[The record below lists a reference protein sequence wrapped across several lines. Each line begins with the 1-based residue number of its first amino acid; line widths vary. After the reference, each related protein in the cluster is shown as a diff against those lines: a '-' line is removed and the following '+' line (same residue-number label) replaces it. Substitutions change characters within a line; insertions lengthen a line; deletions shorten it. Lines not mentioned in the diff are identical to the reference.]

1 LSALRARV
9 AIVGI
14 GQTALSAADDD
25 RLYHEHDYEAARLA
39 LADAG
44 LERGEIDTVICSG
57 WDAVDGRTI
66 SDMHTAMSAGGY
78 LKDSSH
84 VGEDGIMALAYA
96 YMRIA
101 AGLFD
106 VALVTAH
113 GHAESSFETVSN
125 VVFDP
130 LLVRPLGQNH
140 LVSLALQANA
150 YIHRYGVSE
159 EQAARVVVKNRGNGA
174 GNPRAHLRSPV
185 SADEV
190 LSSAP
195 VCYPLRALHCPP
207 QSVGGV
213 ALILATEDVARRITD
228 RRLWVTG
235 IGWAIDSYDLGSKEL
250 SRLDSLAAAAEK
262 AYGMAGISDP
272 LKALDLAEV
281 HDITPFHELMAYEAL
296 SLAPEGAAARL
307 LEDGATAL
315 GGRLPVNPSGGVLCT
330 NPIGATGMIR
340 VAEAALQVMG
350 KAEERQVPDVRKAL
364 AHAWGAAI
372 GFHTLMVLSNEAP

>member
-1 LSALRARV
+1 LSARV

-14 GQTALSAADDD
+14 GQTALRASADD

-44 LERGEIDTVICSG
+44 LDRGDVDTVICSG

-66 SDMHTAMSAGGY
+66 SDMHTVMSAGGY
-78 LKDSSH
+78 LKDSTH
-84 VGEDGIMALAYA
+84 VGEDGIMAIAYA

-130 LLVRPLGQNH
+130 LFVRSLGQSH

-150 YIHRYGVSE
+150 YLQRHGVSG
-159 EQAARVVVKNRGNGA
+159 EQAAKVAVKNRGNGA
-174 GNPRAHLRSPV
+174 ANPRAHLQSPV
-185 SADEV
+185 DVEEV
-190 LSSAP
+190 LTSAL
-195 VCYPLRALHCPP
+195 VCYPLRDLHCPP

-213 ALILATEDVARRITD
+213 ALILASEDAARRITN
-228 RRLWVTG
+228 RPVWLTG
-235 IGWAIDSYDLGSKEL
+235 IHWAIDSYELGSKEL
-250 SRLDSLAAAAEK
+250 SRLDALAGAAER

-272 LKALDLAEV
+272 LRDLDVAEL

-296 SLAPEGAAARL
+296 GLAPEGAGARL
-307 LEDGATAL
+307 VEEGVTGA
-315 GGRLPVNPSGGVLCT
+315 GGDLPVNPSGGVLCT
-330 NPIGATGMIR
+330 NPYGAAGLLR
-340 VAEAALQVMG
+340 SAEAALQLRG
-350 KAEERQVPDVRKAL
+350 EAGERQVPGAARAL
-364 AHAWGAAI
+364 AHGMSAPSGAAAR
-372 GFHTLMVLSNEAP
+372 TDCVLILEGG

>member
-1 LSALRARV
+1 LTARV

-14 GQTALSAADDD
+14 GQTGYRASADD
-25 RLYHEHDYEAARLA
+25 RQYHEHDFEAARLA

-44 LERGEIDTVICSG
+44 LDRGDLDTVICSG

-96 YMRIA
+96 YMRLT

-106 VALVTAH
+106 VALVSAH

-130 LLVRPLGQNH
+130 LFTRPLGQSH

-150 YIHRYGVSE
+150 YLQRYGLSE
-159 EQAARVVVKNRGNGA
+159 EQASAVVVKNRDNGA
-174 GNPRAHLRSPV
+174 GNPRAHLQQPV
-185 SADEV
+185 GMEEV
-190 LSSAP
+190 LASDP

-213 ALILATEDVARRITD
+213 AIVFASEDAARRISD
-228 RRLWVTG
+228 KPVWITG
-235 IGWAIDSYDLGSKEL
+235 ISWAIDSYDLGSKEI
-250 SRLDSLAAAAEK
+250 SRLGSLATAAGK
-262 AYGMAGISDP
+262 AYRMAGISDP
-272 LKALDLAEV
+272 VQDLDLAEV
-281 HDITPFHELMAYEAL
+281 HDITAFHELMAYEAL
-296 SLAPEGAAARL
+296 GMAPEGGAARL
-307 LEDGATAL
+307 VEDGATAL
-315 GGRLPVNPSGGVLCT
+315 GGALPVNPSGGVLCA
-330 NPIGATGMIR
+330 NPYGAAGLIR
-340 VAEAALQVMG
+340 AAEAARQLRGDAGQ
-350 KAEERQVPDVRKAL
+350 RQVPGARRAL
-364 AHAWGAAI
+364 AHGMSAPSGAAAR
-372 GFHTLMVLSNEAP
+372 TDCVLILEGG

>member
-1 LSALRARV
+1 MSAKV

-14 GQTALSAADDD
+14 GQTALRTSADD
-25 RLYHEHDYEAARLA
+25 RIYHEHDYEAARLA

-44 LERGEIDTVICSG
+44 LDRGDVDTVICSG

-66 SDMHTAMSAGGY
+66 SDMHTAMSSGGY

-106 VALVTAH
+106 VAMVTAH

-130 LLVRPLGQNH
+130 LFVRPLGQSH

-150 YIHRYGVSE
+150 YAHRYGVSD
-159 EQAARVVVKNRGNGA
+159 EQAAGVVVKNRGNGA
-174 GNPRAHLRSPV
+174 VNPRTHLRSSVTPE
-185 SADEV
+185 DV
-190 LSSAP
+190 LSSDP

-213 ALILATEDVARRITD
+213 ALVLCSEEMTRRISEKPV
-228 RRLWVTG
+228 WVTG
-235 IGWAIDSYDLGSKEL
+235 IAWAIDSYDLGSKDLTSL
-250 SRLDSLAAAAEK
+250 SSLSSAAQK

-272 LKALDLAEV
+272 LRALDLAEL
-281 HDITPFHELMAYEAL
+281 HDITPFHELLAYEAL
-296 SLAPEGAAARL
+296 GLAPEGGASRLVEAGDTAR
-307 LEDGATAL
+307 
-315 GGRLPVNPSGGVLCT
+315 GGRLPVNPSGGVVCG
-330 NPIGATGMIR
+330 NPYGAAGLLR
-340 VAEAALQVMG
+340 AAEAALQLRG
-350 KAEERQVPDVRKAL
+350 EAGQGQVPGPERAL
-364 AHAWGAAI
+364 AHGMSAPSGAAARTDCVVI
-372 GFHTLMVLSNEAP
+372 MEGG

>member
-1 LSALRARV
+1 MTASV
-9 AIVGI
+9 AIVGV
-14 GQTALSAADDD
+14 GQTRYAAADDS

-44 LERGEIDTVICSG
+44 LDRGDVDTVICSG

-96 YMRIA
+96 YMRLA

-106 VALVTAH
+106 VALITGH

-130 LLVRPLGQNH
+130 LFVRPLGQSH

-150 YIHRYGVSE
+150 YLQRYGVSE
-159 EQAARVVVKNRGNGA
+159 EQTARVVAKNRENGA
-174 GNPRAHLRSPV
+174 SNPRAHLRSPV
-185 SADEV
+185 SVEEV
-190 LSSAP
+190 LTSPP

-213 ALILATEDVARRITD
+213 ALILASENVARRITETPI
-228 RRLWVTG
+228 WVTG
-235 IGWAIDSYDLGSKEL
+235 IGWAIDSYDLGSKDL
-250 SRLDSLAAAAEK
+250 TRLGSLAAAAEK
-262 AYGMAGISDP
+262 AYRMAGIGDP
-272 LKALDLAEV
+272 LDALDLAEL
-281 HDITPFHELMAYEAL
+281 HDITAFHELMAYEAL
-296 SLAPEGAAARL
+296 GFAPEG
-307 LEDGATAL
+307 E
-315 GGRLPVNPSGGVLCT
+315 GGRLVEQGVTAVGGKLPVNPSGGVLCT
-330 NPIGATGMIR
+330 NLYGASGLVR
-340 VAEAALQVMG
+340 AAEAALQLRG
-350 KAEERQVPDVRKAL
+350 EAGGRQAPGARRVL
-364 AHAWGAAI
+364 AHGLSAPSGAAARTDCVVI
-372 GFHTLMVLSNEAP
+372 LEGG

>member
-1 LSALRARV
+1 MSARV

-14 GQTALSAADDD
+14 GQTAFRSSADD

-44 LERGEIDTVICSG
+44 LDRGDVDTVICSG

-66 SDMHTAMSAGGY
+66 SDMHTAMSSGGY

-106 VALVTAH
+106 VAIVTAH

-130 LLVRPLGQNH
+130 LYVRPLGQSH

-150 YIHRYGVSE
+150 YSHRYGVDGK
-159 EQAARVVVKNRGNGA
+159 QAADVVVKNRGNGA
-174 GNPRAHLRSPV
+174 VNPRTHLQSSV
-185 SADEV
+185 TADEV
-190 LSSAP
+190 LSSDP

-213 ALILATEDVARRITD
+213 ALILASEDMTRRISE
-228 RRLWVTG
+228 RPVWMTG
-235 IGWAIDSYDLGSKEL
+235 IAWAIDSYDLGSKDLTRLGSL
-250 SRLDSLAAAAEK
+250 STAAQK

-272 LKALDLAEV
+272 LKSLDLAEL
-281 HDITPFHELMAYEAL
+281 HDITPYHELMAYEAL
-296 SLAPEGAAARL
+296 GLAPEGGASRL
-307 LEDGATAL
+307 VEAGDTAQ
-315 GGRLPVNPSGGVLCT
+315 GGRLPVNPSGGVVCA
-330 NPIGATGMIR
+330 NPYGAAGLLR
-340 VAEAALQVMG
+340 AAEAAIQLRGEAGQG
-350 KAEERQVPDVRKAL
+350 QVPGPERAL
-364 AHAWGAAI
+364 AHGMSAPSGAAARTDCVVI
-372 GFHTLMVLSNEAP
+372 LEGG

>member
-1 LSALRARV
+1 LTARV

-14 GQTALSAADDD
+14 GQTALTTAADD
-25 RLYHEHDYEAARLA
+25 RQYHEHDFEAARLA

-44 LERGEIDTVICSG
+44 LDRGDLDTVICSG

-96 YMRIA
+96 YMRLT

-106 VALVTAH
+106 VALVSAH

-130 LLVRPLGQNH
+130 LFTRPLGQSH

-150 YIHRYGVSE
+150 YLQRYGLSE
-159 EQAARVVVKNRGNGA
+159 EQASAVVVKNRDNGA
-174 GNPRAHLRSPV
+174 GNPRAHLQQPV
-185 SADEV
+185 GMEEV
-190 LSSAP
+190 LASDP

-213 ALILATEDVARRITD
+213 AIIFASEDAARRISD
-228 RRLWVTG
+228 KPVWISG
-235 IGWAIDSYDLGSKEL
+235 ISWAIDSYDLGSKEI
-250 SRLDSLAAAAEK
+250 SRLGSLATAAGK
-262 AYGMAGISDP
+262 AYRMAGISDP
-272 LKALDLAEV
+272 VQDLDLAEV
-281 HDITPFHELMAYEAL
+281 HDITAFHELMAYEAL
-296 SLAPEGAAARL
+296 GMAPEGGAARL
-307 LEDGATAL
+307 VEDGATAL
-315 GGRLPVNPSGGVLCT
+315 GGALPVNPSGGVLCA
-330 NPIGATGMIR
+330 NPYGAAGLIR
-340 VAEAALQVMG
+340 AAEAAQQLRGDAGQ
-350 KAEERQVPDVRKAL
+350 RQVPGARRAL
-364 AHAWGAAI
+364 AHGMSAPSGAAAR
-372 GFHTLMVLSNEAP
+372 TDCVLILEGG